1 MSLKELVKKVEGEF
15 RISQVKDLEFSFI
28 KEITEGW
35 NLVAEYKENWKNND
49 LVRYGWKIR
58 SIERLYASEH
68 QDYTPIMNRPLLS
81 YLEKIPRRSVVIKTK
96 ERLRRKG
103 FTEEE
108 IAEVE
113 EFARRKLGYCRKSW
127 ESDFEVGQ
135 NFKVYLFFY
144 EDLPGFFYRE
154 QKDDGILWFRISG
167 VNNEGIYVRCIDIQL
182 D

>member
-1 MSLKELVKKVEGEF
+1 MSLKELVKKVEDVS

-35 NLVAEYKENWKNND
+35 NLVAEDKENWKSND
-49 LVRYGWKIR
+49 LVSYGWKIR

-68 QDYTPIMNRPLLS
+68 QDYIPIMNRSLLS
-81 YLEKIPRRSVVIKTK
+81 YLEKIPRRNVVIKTK

-113 EFARRKLGYCRKSW
+113 EYARRKLGYYRKSW

-144 EDLPGFFYRE
+144 EDLPSFFYRE
-154 QKDDGILWFRISG
+154 QKDDGILWFKISRIDGGSIF
-167 VNNEGIYVRCIDIQL
+167 VKCIDIKL

>member
-1 MSLKELVKKVEGEF
+1 MNLKELVEKVNGEF
-15 RISQVKDLEFSFI
+15 RISQIKDLDFSYV
-28 KEITEGW
+28 KEIVEGW
-35 NLVAEYKENWKNND
+35 NLVAEDEENWKSRD
-49 LVRYGWKIR
+49 LVSYGWKIR

-68 QDYTPIMNRPLLS
+68 QDYIPLMNSSLLS
-81 YLEKIPRRSVVIKTK
+81 YLGRMPRRNVVIKTK
-96 ERLRRKG
+96 ERLRIKG

-113 EFARRKLGYCRKSW
+113 EYARRKLGHCRKQIDR
-127 ESDFEVGQ
+127 DFEVGL

-144 EDLPGFFYRE
+144 EDLPSFFYRE

-167 VNNEGIYVRCIDIQL
+167 TDENEIYVRCIDIQL

>member
-1 MSLKELVKKVEGEF
+1 MNLKELVEKVNGEF
-15 RISQVKDLEFSFI
+15 RISQIKDLDFSYV
-28 KEITEGW
+28 KEIVEGW
-35 NLVAEYKENWKNND
+35 NLVAEDEENWKSRD
-49 LVRYGWKIR
+49 LVSYGWKIR

-68 QDYTPIMNRPLLS
+68 QDYIPLMNSSLLS
-81 YLEKIPRRSVVIKTK
+81 YLGRMPRRNVVIKTK
-96 ERLRRKG
+96 ERLRIKG

-113 EFARRKLGYCRKSW
+113 EYARRKLGYCRKSW

-144 EDLPGFFYRE
+144 EDLPSFFYRE

-167 VNNEGIYVRCIDIQL
+167 VNDDGIYVRCIDIQL

>member
-1 MSLKELVKKVEGEF
+1 MNLKELVKKVECGS
-15 RISQVKDLEFSFI
+15 RISQVKDLKFSFI

-35 NLVAEYKENWKNND
+35 NLVAEDKENWKSRD
-49 LVRYGWKIR
+49 LVSYGWKIR

-68 QDYTPIMNRPLLS
+68 QDYTPIMNHPLLS
-81 YLEKIPRRSVVIKTK
+81 YLEKIPRSVVMKTK
-96 ERLRRKG
+96 ERLRIKG

-113 EFARRKLGYCRKSW
+113 EYARRKLGYCRKSW

-144 EDLPGFFYRE
+144 EDLPSFFYRE

-167 VNNEGIYVRCIDIQL
+167 VNNDGIYIRCIDIQL